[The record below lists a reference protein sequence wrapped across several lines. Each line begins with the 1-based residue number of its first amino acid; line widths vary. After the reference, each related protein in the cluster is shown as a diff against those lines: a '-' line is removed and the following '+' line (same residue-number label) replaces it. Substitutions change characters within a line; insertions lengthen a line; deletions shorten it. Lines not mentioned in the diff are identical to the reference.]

1 MPVLAFNTEQFWE
14 YGIVHVPVLFVLI
27 LLSLWHCYCIR
38 FRFTSLK
45 CYWGSRYTLSSVIS
59 SFEMR
64 LRVLLLLSFLILF
77 APLIHV
83 SIFSLALYN
92 HVEPTLV
99 SLNIILLF
107 SFIYSLLLTLGHFYF
122 NGFFPSKFFKVSL
135 GISAFLLTLIY
146 VLPPQFFHDLS
157 TFTNTYLSFLFINL
171 CLVVVAVYM
180 SSPFPRVDPFPYT
193 QGTRPSDPIK
203 SAPIMRLSS
212 LIVWICSILVL
223 ILYDLLSSAEEDN
236 HFAWFSTIGIV
247 FIDLIAFLIKFNSPN
262 KLILLLLT
270 SRLCLV
276 LPGPSYFFLGHV
288 LLGFLVLCIGTVSFL
303 LEKFPLSQE
312 SAEDAIKSISGIGQI
327 DSSRPIIC
335 TNISFIHCSTFPLI
349 LSFFALLIEIFIIK
363 DVDVPEIFMLD
374 NSHSQYIFG
383 VVALFAFL
391 IISIWIFA
399 ILYYLK
405 HRFLELS
412 YIIKPNYGPG
422 IAPQTPESPQK
433 VSTKKQINR
442 VAIVVLVICFVI
454 TLFFAIPLWSL
465 TKSFIN
471 LFCLIF
477 TFPLILSLVLVYS
490 SWKDHNYELILPN
503 SNIFINYLFIFSP
516 ILVVLFFSIS
526 LIITVPPT
534 FIGVTIFSWFSEF
547 ILIGYV
553 LVSYFKTLN
562 FRLKQEISLVIA
574 SILIHITWGIYLF
587 LNKDLLNFN
596 LFLIYA
602 ILLCL
607 FPPLVL
613 ALFAFYDFRDRKYV
627 AVTSTIVTASAS
639 LLILTSYAIILTFSI
654 NPWYLGANLLAGL
667 YSIIFIAFV
676 AFNIRKT
683 GYFPPYLRLYTLI
696 YVIIAAGVCVYVAGR
711 GDGIFWGSSLTFF
724 LIIGVCLLYSFS
736 LKPMNISSP
745 VISAPFVFPA
755 YCVTD
760 NGQYLT
766 VNFPTFLSLL
776 SFILLSLWG
785 TWASLW
791 LSIPSAPMIVA
802 GISSTLLIIFICSA
816 ATRASFL
823 LGKRYSLLSERVISE
838 ALSDPELG
846 NTSATWKPTWP
857 GLAMSLNA
865 ALPCTPSID
874 KFADLWSKY
883 DSFSCTFQSDVAFIL
898 QTTLRLVKFADGYE
912 FLLSSNLSLYLQ
924 STGKG
929 NLSSKSI
936 QKMTQNDK
944 LNLLNEVSQWLDVVN
959 TRDKEAEIQRRKE
972 EEAERERRRKQE
984 EEELKRKMASG
995 TLSQGEIDRLRLE
1008 AEKAKQLELQKQQ
1021 EAQQKELLQRQLEQ
1035 AERDRLAR
1043 LRQEQDQIQKQ
1054 RELNLQE
1061 EDNERL
1067 RRFQQQQEEEERRR
1081 RKQLE
1086 RQGGNQDDQKR
1097 RELERKLE
1105 QEKERRQREFEASC
1119 AASAARMEEETKRL
1133 EQKRREEEAKVLADL
1148 QAEKERLKKQQ
1159 EDQAEAERRRIAQQ
1173 FALEQSKL
1181 VQSASSAL
1189 NVPQSQQLLA
1199 EYEALASALL
1209 AQGRLFTDSEF
1220 SASSNSIGKSSLC
1233 NNVKWLRIHNDL
1245 KGSIF
1250 KATPAPDHVKQGV
1263 LGNCWLISALAVVAT
1278 RPELI
1283 KQIFVKDG
1291 GKAGLYILKFQK
1303 NCEWTY
1309 VIVDDFLPC
1318 RNNKPMFAVSTVPN
1332 EYFPS
1337 IIEKAYAKL
1346 HQSYQN
1352 IEGGQV
1358 SIGLSDLTGGIADQF
1373 SFKNSEVVKDI
1384 ASGTMW
1390 RHMIEYIKRGYLLGA
1405 GSPSGKDTDISRFGI
1420 VQGHA
1425 YSILQ
1430 CVEVDNLQ
1438 LIKLRNPWGG
1448 EEWNGD
1454 FSDNSNKWT
1463 PKLKKR
1469 LELVAADDGTFWMTF
1484 QDFVVHFATLY
1495 VCRFFDNVFSN
1506 SLRGSWSIAEGTA
1519 GGCNNKE
1526 NEATF
1531 KNNPQFRLKS
1541 PVPQRC
1547 SLVLRQDDRRL
1558 TGIGQLHIGL
1568 YVTKPNKPGRVT
1580 MVSTSNF
1587 FARTQFISLRE
1598 VFKEVDLE
1606 ANVEYTIVVCT
1617 FDANQENGFYLMAFS
1632 ERSVILE
1639 SL

>member
-1 MPVLAFNTEQFWE
+1 
-14 YGIVHVPVLFVLI
+14 
-27 LLSLWHCYCIR
+27 
-38 FRFTSLK
+38 
-45 CYWGSRYTLSSVIS
+45 
-59 SFEMR
+59 MR
-64 LRVLLLLSFLILF
+64 LVVLLLFSYLIILS
-77 APLIHV
+77 PLIHA
-83 SIFSLALYN
+83 SIFSFTLYN
-92 HVEPTLV
+92 HLKPTLV
-99 SLNIILLF
+99 SLNVFLLF
-107 SFIYSLLLTLGHFYF
+107 FFIYSLVLTLSHFYF
-122 NGFFPSKFFKVSL
+122 NTFFPSNFFKISL
-135 GISAFLLTLIY
+135 GISAFLLTLMY
-146 VLPPQFFHDLS
+146 LLPPQLFPYLS

-171 CLVVVAVYM
+171 CLVVVSVYM
-180 SSPFPRVDPFPYT
+180 SSPFPRVDPLSYT

-203 SAPIMRLSS
+203 SAPIMRLST

-223 ILYDLLSSAEEDN
+223 VLYDLLSSSEEDN

-276 LPGPSYFFLGHV
+276 LPGPNYFFLGHV
-288 LLGFLVLCIGTVSFL
+288 VFGFSVLCIGTVSFL
-303 LEKFPLSQE
+303 LEKFPFPQE
-312 SAEDAIKSISGIGQI
+312 KAEDLIKSISAIGQI
-327 DSSRPIIC
+327 DSSRAIIC
-335 TNISFIHCSTFPLI
+335 TNISVIHCSIFPLI

-363 DVDVPEIFMLD
+363 DVDVPEILMLD

-412 YIIKPNYGPG
+412 YVDKPYYGPG
-422 IAPQTPESPQK
+422 ISPQSPESPQK
-433 VSTKKQINR
+433 VSTKKQINK
-442 VAIVVLVICFVI
+442 VAIVVLVISFAI
-454 TLFFAIPLWSL
+454 TLFFSIPLWTL

-477 TFPLILSLVLVYS
+477 TLPLILSLVLVYM

-516 ILVVLFFSIS
+516 ILIVLFFSIS
-526 LIITVPPT
+526 LIISVPPS
-534 FIGVTIFSWFSEF
+534 FIGVTIFSWFSEI

-562 FRLKQEISLVIA
+562 FRLKQELFLIVA
-574 SILIHITWGIYLF
+574 SIIIHFSFGIYLF
-587 LNKDLLNFN
+587 LNKDLLSFN
-596 LFLIYA
+596 LFLIFV

-627 AVTSTIVTASAS
+627 AVTSTIVTASSA
-639 LLILTSYAIILTFSI
+639 LLILTSYAIILIFSI

-676 AFNIRKT
+676 GFQIRKT
-683 GYFPPYLRLYTLI
+683 GYFPPNLRLYTFI
-696 YVIIAAGVCVYVAGR
+696 YVTIAAGVCVYVAGR

-745 VISAPFVFPA
+745 VISASFVFPA

-823 LGKRYSLLSERVISE
+823 LGKRYPLLTERVINE
-838 ALSDPELG
+838 ALCDPELG
-846 NTSATWKPTWP
+846 SIKNNLSKPTWQDLL
-857 GLAMSLNA
+857 GNLTVNETCWSV
-865 ALPCTPSID
+865 D
-874 KFADLWSKY
+874 KFTELWLGL
-883 DSFSCTFQSDVAFIL
+883 DSFYSTFQSEVAFIL
-898 QTTLRLVKFADGYE
+898 QNTLRLIKFADGFDY
-912 FLLSSNLSLYLQ
+912 LSSSNLSIYIQ
-924 STGKG
+924 TTGKR
-929 NLSSKSI
+929 NLSSYAL
-936 QKMTQNDK
+936 QKMTQSDR
-944 LNLLNEVSQWLDVVN
+944 LNLLNEVVQWLEVAS
-959 TRDKEAEIQRRKE
+959 TGEEEIQRKKE
-972 EEAERERRRKQE
+972 EEVK
-984 EEELKRKMASG
+984 KKM
-995 TLSQGEIDRLRLE
+995 TTKSQSQDEDINNLQSE
-1008 AEKAKQLELQKQQ
+1008 AEKAKQHENFR
-1021 EAQQKELLQRQLEQ
+1021 QKELLQQQ
-1035 AERDRLAR
+1035 AERDRLLKLKA
-1043 LRQEQDQIQKQ
+1043 EQDKIQKQ
-1054 RELNLQE
+1054 HDQKLQE

-1067 RRFQQQQEEEERRR
+1067 RRFQQQEEEERRR
-1081 RKQLE
+1081 GKQME
-1086 RQGGNQDDQKR
+1086 ATNQDDQKR
-1097 RELERKLE
+1097 RQLERKIQE
-1105 QEKERRQREFEASC
+1105 EKERRRREFEASL
-1119 AASAARMEEETKRL
+1119 AASAARMEQETKLL
-1133 EQKRREEEAKVLADL
+1133 EQKRREEEATVLAEL
-1148 QAEKERLKKQQ
+1148 QVEKERLKKQQ
-1159 EDQAEAERRRIAQQ
+1159 EEQAEAERRRITQQ
-1173 FALEQSKL
+1173 FTLEQSKL
-1181 VQSASSAL
+1181 AQSSDLDAS
-1189 NVPQSQQLLA
+1189 QELLT
-1199 EYEALASALL
+1199 EYEALASCLL
-1209 AQGRLFTDSEF
+1209 AQNKLYSDSEF
-1220 SASSNSIGKSSLC
+1220 PPNSTSIGKVSVSS
-1233 NNVKWLRIHNDL
+1233 NTSWLRINCDL
-1245 KGSIF
+1245 KGEIF
-1250 KATPAPDHVKQGV
+1250 KGTPAPDHVKQGV
-1263 LGNCWLISALAVVAT
+1263 LGNCWFISALAVVAT

-1318 RNNKPMFAVSTVPN
+1318 RNNKPIFAVSTVPN

-1384 ASGTMW
+1384 ASGSMW
-1390 RHMIEYIKRGYLLGA
+1390 RHMIEYVKRGYLLGA
-1405 GSPSGKDTDISRFGI
+1405 GSPSGKDTDISSFGI

-1438 LIKLRNPWGG
+1438 LIKFRNPWGG
-1448 EEWNGD
+1448 AEWNGD
-1454 FSDNSNKWT
+1454 YSDNSEKWT
-1463 PKLKKR
+1463 IKLKKR
-1469 LELVAADDGTFWMTF
+1469 LELVNADDGTFWMTF
-1484 QDFVVHFATLY
+1484 QDFVLHFATLY
-1495 VCRFFDNVFSN
+1495 VCRFFDNVFTH
-1506 SLRGSWSIAEGTA
+1506 SLRGSWSIADGTA
-1519 GGCNNKE
+1519 GGSSNKE

-1531 KNNPQFRLKS
+1531 RNNPQFRLKS

-1558 TGIGQLHIGL
+1558 KGAGPLSIILC
-1568 YVTKPNKPGRVT
+1568 VAKPSRPGRIS
-1580 MVSTSNF
+1580 MLTSNNF
-1587 FARTQFISLRE
+1587 YAKSQFVSLRE
-1598 VFKEVDLE
+1598 VYKEVDLE
-1606 ANVEYTIVVCT
+1606 ANIEYTIIVST
-1617 FDANQENGFYLMAFS
+1617 FRANEENGFFLMAFS
-1632 ERSVILE
+1632 ERSVVLE
-1639 SL
+1639 PL